1 MQTVEDNKLTLESH
15 WSNEVD
21 QVHGF
26 SLEEEK
32 LGNTPAHTIQ
42 EF

>member
-1 MQTVEDNKLTLESH
+1 MKTVEDNKLTLENH
-15 WSNEVD
+15 WSKEVD
-21 QVHGF
+21 PVHGF

-32 LGNTPAHTIQ
+32 LGNTPAHNTQ